1 MKRHIYKLLLLSFIA
16 AFMSAGSIDLLAN
29 QPSTPIKLNAKV
41 EPINLP
47 DKSNVNLTWIDGDT
61 KNELGAKFLITQFQK
76 IDGKEKES
84 QVNYVKREIQK
95 ERGEY
100 SYTIKELHNGDYC
113 YTVTLVDDKSDN
125 SSKPSER
132 ACITLE
138 KPNPD
143 KAMHFSKGNELVKL
157 NADGVGKYFV
167 GVKNDTDCEFEVVV
181 LESGLNAEVVETTKE
196 GAQLALNA
204 KEKGQYI
211 VILGLKNKC
220 HNEIVEKLELKVCFG
235 DCDNSN
241 DKGMRFAQERLF
253 IQLDEHGTFTTGIKI
268 INDTKCEFDIVVI
281 ESKVKIEIADQ
292 NNQSAQ
298 ISFAAQE
305 KGKYTSVI
313 GLKNRCTGE
322 IVSKMT
328 FDICWGD
335 CNPNEPGI
343 YFEKGTEFSHKLQA
357 GVAWKY
363 DVNAISKDACKL
375 TYHFSEE
382 NNGHN
387 NIPEG
392 LVIDEETGV
401 MSWENPQMIQNIRE
415 FGIVIIVKSTC
426 DGGVTFS
433 SISGKF
439 NLMVQQPE
447 PEYTSILKCNFSEES
462 GKIKDFFGKITVW
475 SANDK
480 DPGVPP
486 APNRHTFTT
495 EIKGGSVSFKL
506 PAGKY
511 FLRADV
517 KGYKGQYYE
526 TAFELKDAKV
536 IEVGDNETVEVSM
549 ILHSIPEP
557 KFFVVTGQ
565 VTDAATGEPLPAVVT
580 FLPVKSVLGGV
591 SDKNPNDPGL
601 NFENKV
607 KTDEKGNYSIKL
619 PDTFTYYANANSV
632 TNENRYKLQWY
643 EGADSY
649 YEADIIY
656 LESDKDGVNFK
667 LETYEAT
674 QGYMGGTVT
683 DKEGNAVMSTVIALH
698 KGDKTEYKAVTK
710 TDEKGNYS
718 FSNLKYGDYV
728 VLSLPAQNNYVPGYY
743 VEGDIT
749 TPQWKNATTV
759 SVGDFA
765 PTPAVNI
772 LHATSDKG
780 QAKGIARIEGHLRR
794 GQKGI
799 TPGGP
804 NDGSLDDAINGGLVY
819 LTNGTGDVVNHFV
832 SDIDGYFE
840 LEGLEPGTY
849 TLGIDKFGFDE
860 YSEVVVIDYSENI
873 EVDTDIILSQIT
885 TTVDYL
891 DFGKAKLT
899 VSPMPVTNISHVSFD
914 GKAGNSTIK
923 LVDMTGNTVYQS
935 SLNTNNGNNTFDLD
949 AKNVSAGIYILVIEN
964 EEKSVAGSIT
974 IIK

>member
-16 AFMSAGSIDLLAN
+16 AFMSAGSIDLLAEH
-29 QPSTPIKLNAKV
+29 PATPIRLSTKV
-41 EPINLP
+41 EVTNIPNT
-47 DKSNVNLTWIDGDT
+47 SALTLNWVDGDL

-76 IDGKEKES
+76 IEGKEKES
-84 QVNYVKREIQK
+84 QVAYVKREIQK
-95 ERGEY
+95 ERREY
-100 SYTIKELHNGDYC
+100 SYTIKELQNGDYC

-132 ACITLE
+132 ACVSLE
-138 KPNPD
+138 KNNPD
-143 KAMHFSKGNELVKL
+143 KAMHFSVGKELVKL
-157 NADGVGKYFV
+157 NADGLGKFFV
-167 GVKNDTDCEFEVVV
+167 GVKNGTDCEFEVVV
-181 LESGLNAEVVETTKE
+181 LESKLNAEVIETGKE
-196 GAQLALNA
+196 GALISLSA
-204 KEKGQYI
+204 KEKGQYT
-211 VILGLKNKC
+211 VLLGLKNKC
-220 HNEIVEKLELKVCFG
+220 NDEIVERLELHVCYG
-235 DCDNSN
+235 DCEDPH
-241 DKGMRFAQERLF
+241 DKGMRFAQERMF
-253 IQLDEHGTFTTGIKI
+253 IQLDEKGMSATGIKI
-268 INDTKCEFDIVVI
+268 INDTKCEFEIVVLQ
-281 ESKVKIEIADQ
+281 SMVKIAISEQ
-292 NNQSAQ
+292 NNQSAL
-298 ISFAAQE
+298 INFTADI
-305 KGKYTSVI
+305 KGKYISSI
-313 GLKNRCTGE
+313 GLINKCTGE
-322 IVSKMT
+322 LVSKMT

-363 DVNAISKDACKL
+363 DVNAISTDDCRLLYSVAFDK
-375 TYHFSEE
+375 
-382 NNGHN
+382 NGKP
-387 NIPEG
+387 IAPEG
-392 LVIDEETGV
+392 LTLDEKTGV
-401 MSWENPQMIQNIRE
+401 MSWENPISGAHKVTI
-415 FGIVIIVKSTC
+415 FAKSTC
-426 DGGVTFS
+426 DDGLTFTT
-433 SISGKF
+433 IVGTF
-439 NLMVQQPE
+439 NLIVQHSE
-447 PEYTSILKCNFSEES
+447 PEFTSILKCNFSEES
-462 GKIKDFFGKITVW
+462 GLVEDFFGKVTVW

-486 APNRHTFTT
+486 TPNRYSFTS
-495 EIKGGSVSFKL
+495 EIRGATASFKL

-511 FLRADV
+511 FLRADA

-557 KFFVVTGQ
+557 KSFVVTGQ
-565 VTDAATGEPLPAVVT
+565 VTDAATGEPLSAIVT

-591 SDKNPNDPGL
+591 SDNNHNDPGL
-601 NFENKV
+601 NFVNKV
-607 KTDEKGNYSIKL
+607 RTDEKGNYSIKL

-632 TNENRYKLQWY
+632 TNESRYKLQWF

-656 LESDKDGVNFK
+656 LESNKDGVNFK
-667 LETYEAT
+667 LEMPEAT
-674 QGYMGGTVT
+674 QGYIGGTVT

-698 KGDKTEYKAVTK
+698 KDEKTEYKAVTK
-710 TDEKGNYS
+710 TDEKGNFS

-749 TPQWKNATTV
+749 TPQWKNATSV
-759 SVGDFA
+759 SVGDFV

-772 LHATSDKG
+772 LHATSDKE
-780 QAKGIARIEGHLRR
+780 QAKGIARIKGHLHR
-794 GQKGI
+794 GIKGI

-804 NDGSLDDAINGGLVY
+804 NEDNSSEAINGGLVY
-819 LTNGTGDVVNHFV
+819 LTDGDGDIVNHFI

-860 YSEVVVIDYSENI
+860 YSKVVVIDYSENI
-873 EVDTDIILSQIT
+873 EVNTDIILSQIT
-885 TTVDYL
+885 TSVDYL